1 MRVCSIDSSRRY
13 IKFYEIIKKEML
25 NICLQ
30 YLIVINIIK
39 QECIGRVFLILIKKK
54 LLFFDSLGLIGFQY
68 FVVDNDE
75 SIIDKI
81 LYNFSLCKVK
91 EEKLMICSLTFF
103 CN

>member
-1 MRVCSIDSSRRY
+1 MNSRISNLEIDTFFENEENEDIKKNYMRVCSIDSSRRY

-54 LLFFDSLGLIGFQY
+54 
-68 FVVDNDE
+68 V
-75 SIIDKI
+75 II
-81 LYNFSLCKVK
+81 F
-91 EEKLMICSLTFF
+91 
-103 CN
+103 